1 MKMQKTLSVLRA
13 ITGKADCTKKRDPAT
28 RKGLREEEETNCY
41 TNGKK
46 TNKEL
51 FGPLP
56 AEGPAAMGL
65 TSALLLS
72 SLCHQNHS
80 GKLNSLLG
88 QASQV
93 WTRPRPKLT
102 RHLNKP
108 TCLTQKPG

>member
-1 MKMQKTLSVLRA
+1 MQKTLSVLRA

-41 TNGKK
+41 TNGNK

-72 SLCHQNHS
+72 SLCHQNHMANLTVSLDRRHRS
-80 GKLNSLLG
+80 GQGLGPNS
-88 QASQV
+88 QD
-93 WTRPRPKLT
+93 T
-102 RHLNKP
+102 
-108 TCLTQKPG
+108 